1 MRTQGAGGTLGV
13 VTNRLQGGLVRFHR
27 ASSAGT
33 LGVVCLATAMLMLE
47 IAVVNTA
54 LLVGAALAAAGA
66 LASAALLTGLR
77 NEPASSELAP
87 NPA

>member
-1 MRTQGAGGTLGV
+1 M
-13 VTNRLQGGLVRFHR
+13 RFHR
-27 ASSAGT
+27 VSSAGT

-47 IAVVNTA
+47 IAVVTTA

-66 LASAALLTGLR
+66 LASAALLTGLHT
-77 NEPASSELAP
+77 EPASGELAP